1 MQFINRLT
9 LYSNTAIMS
18 VSCYHL
24 GVMALCVVALEV
36 YELIQEIKETASSI
50 IYQCLADTV
59 MRTHLL
65 VDHFAGF

>member
-1 MQFINRLT
+1 MQFINRPP

-24 GVMALCVVALEV
+24 GSMALCVVALEV
-36 YELIQEIKETASSI
+36 YELIQEITETASSI
-50 IYQCLADTV
+50 IADTV
-59 MRTHLL
+59 MRSNLL

>member
-1 MQFINRLT
+1 MQFINRPP

-24 GVMALCVVALEV
+24 GSMALCVVALEV
-36 YELIQEIKETASSI
+36 YELKIKETASSI
-50 IYQCLADTV
+50 IADTV
-59 MRTHLL
+59 MRSNLL